1 MAEGQFQAIARDIA
15 VNLNSPDI
23 VALQEIQDSDGSV
36 NTAVTSASE
45 TLQRV
50 VDALFAETGIH
61 YEYIDNPFITDDRS
75 GGEPGG
81 NIRTAFLYNP
91 ERVEFVEG
99 SLATAVDPAD
109 QATNSDNPFFGSR
122 LPLSATF
129 EFDDEEVT
137 LVNNHFSS
145 KGGSSPLSG
154 TTQPSVNGS
163 EDHWAAQA
171 QAVNDY
177 ADSLLAQDANARVA
191 VLGDL
196 NEFEFEEPL
205 QILEGDLA
213 FDGTRVVEADGVVL
227 TNLTFELAP
236 DERYSYVFE
245 GNSQSLD
252 HILVTDALR
261 DGVQFDAVHIN
272 SEFADAASDHDP
284 LVARH
289 LIADED
295 DERLAGPNG
304 NDRLTGG
311 AATTPCWAATA
322 MTCWPAGRTMTRSG
336 ATTATTCS
344 SGMQW
349 KNPQGGLDSGND
361 LLEGG
366 NGDDMLMAGAGDD
379 QLDGGR
385 DDDVLAGGE
394 GRDVFLFIGRGW
406 GRDRIAAF
414 VSGED
419 VIDLGGTGAN
429 FTGLDTDG
437 DGRVGA
443 GDRGVALEDGLVLQL
458 QGGVVEVA
466 GVTSLGQ
473 ADLLL
478 LG

>member
-81 NIRTAFLYNP
+81 NIRTTFLYNP

-177 ADSLLAQDANARVA
+177 VDSLLAQDANARVA

-295 DERLAGPNG
+295 DERLAGRNG
-304 NDRLTGG
+304 NDRLDGRGG
-311 AATTPCWAATA
+311 DDTV
-322 MTCWPAGRTMTRSG
+322 
-336 ATTATTCS
+336 
-344 SGMQW
+344 
-349 KNPQGGLDSGND
+349 L
-361 LLEGG
+361 GG
-366 NGDDMLMAGAGDD
+366 NGDDML
-379 QLDGGR
+379 
-385 DDDVLAGGE
+385 AGGADDNSVR
-394 GRDVFLFIGRGW
+394 GDNGNDLLFG
-406 GRDRIAAF
+406 DAMEKPA
-414 VSGED
+414 
-419 VIDLGGTGAN
+419 GGTGFGERPA
-429 FTGLDTDG
+429 G
-437 DGRVGA
+437 GRQ
-443 GDRGVALEDGLVLQL
+443 RR
-458 QGGVVEVA
+458 
-466 GVTSLGQ
+466 
-473 ADLLL
+473 
-478 LG
+478 